1 MPAKGKYT
9 PERIKAITDAVLQ
22 GVPYRH
28 AAAIAGI
35 TETTFYEWMNKKP
48 AFAEAIKEAE
58 AKAVAGRIAR
68 IRLAEGDHW
77 QAAAWWLERK
87 YPQEFGRTVQE
98 QQHSGSI
105 RREFVL
111 ITNAGDEE
119 VMS

>member
-98 QQHSGSI
+98 NQ
-105 RREFVL
+105 
-111 ITNAGDEE
+111 ITGKDGAPIAIVINTRPDGPA
-119 VMS
+119 